1 MVKNSFL
8 DLLVESCRHRSD
20 PKYISNEDIREF
32 FREHE
37 KDIGYG
43 DFIAI
48 RKYFREEVKVTRRV
62 FAEIEASFKNGPA
75 ARVSP
80 RDGRDMPARRYPPR
94 FRECLELLKLKRYSR
109 KTIKIYSAALLAVNE
124 WLLDSGKRDIEGA
137 SQRDL
142 QDFFLYLTEG
152 RGLSLSSMRIHRFS
166 ISFYY
171 RNVLNRPV
179 DLAFVEGLRE
189 SKHLPVVL
197 SRVEIGSL
205 LGAIDNLKHR
215 TMIALIYSSGLRLSE
230 LLGLRVRDVSLDEL
244 TIHVKEGK
252 GRKDRVT
259 IFSEKIRE
267 DVARFMRGKDPGEHL
282 FQSTARGGG
291 ALSGR
296 SVQKILERALKR
308 AGIAK
313 RASPHDLRHSFAT
326 HLLEDGISIRH
337 IQLLLG
343 HRSIATTS
351 IYTKVSSLRLKGIRS
366 PL

>member
-8 DLLVESCRHRSD
+8 DLLMEACRHRNH
-20 PKYISNEDIREF
+20 PKYISNEDILEF
-32 FREHE
+32 FRDHE

-43 DFIAI
+43 DFLAI
-48 RKYFREEVKVTRRV
+48 RKYFREELRVARRV
-62 FAEIEASFKNGPA
+62 FAEIEKRFKNDPA
-75 ARVSP
+75 VRVSP
-80 RDGRDMPARRYPPR
+80 RDGKDLPVRRYPPR
-94 FRECLELLKLKRYSR
+94 FKECVELLKLKRYSR

-124 WLLDSGKRDIEGA
+124 WLLDSRKRDIEKA
-137 SQRDL
+137 THRDL

-152 RGLSLSSMRIHRFS
+152 KGLSLSSMRIHRFS

-171 RNVLNRPV
+171 RHVLNRRV
-179 DLAFVEGLRE
+179 DLSFVEGLRE

-197 SRVEIGSL
+197 SRDEIRSL

-230 LLGLRVRDVSLDEL
+230 LLCLRVRDVSLDEL
-244 TIHVKEGK
+244 AIHVKEGK

-259 IFSEKIRE
+259 IFSEKIRD

-282 FQSTARGGG
+282 FQTTARGGG

-296 SVQKILERALKR
+296 SVQKILERALRR
-308 AGIAK
+308 ADIAK
-313 RASPHDLRHSFAT
+313 KASPHDLRHSFAT

-343 HRSIATTS
+343 HKSIATTS
-351 IYTKVSSLRLKGIRS
+351 IYTRVSSPRLKGIRS